1 MSYTIDNLDARLKD
15 YLSANKDQLITD
27 AIFNSR
33 SSKLFSLQTGV
44 TNPTAIV
51 RLDTSVQLADAK
63 NCGFDPTPSDTFS
76 NRILT
81 PAFIKLNKEYC
92 AKDFLNTW
100 KAADIRMGA
109 TKENGG
115 MPFEQQIV
123 EQNIKAVGAELEKM
137 LWMGNTTSGTG
148 NLSLMDGII
157 TKVDAEIASGVIP
170 AENVIAAGSD
180 NLVERVNKLWA
191 AVKPNVADKVSI
203 VMSVSNYKNYLLQ
216 LAETSNYHLIET
228 YEGEYRMRL
237 PFANVDIRGI
247 DGLEGSNYIL
257 AMDLA
262 EVFYGVDYEND
273 TEDVDLFYDKTDR
286 TFKLIIEFAA
296 AVNYVIPENVYI
308 NK

>member
-1 MSYTIDNLDARLKD
+1 MSYNLDNLDTRLKD
-15 YLSANKDQLITD
+15 FLSESKEKLVSN
-27 AIFNSR
+27 AIFNSH

-63 NCGFDPTPSDTFS
+63 NCGFDPTPGDTFS
-76 NRILT
+76 DRILT
-81 PAFIKLNKEYC
+81 PAFLKLNKEYC
-92 AKDFLNTW
+92 AKDFLNTFR
-100 KAADIRMGA
+100 AYSIRMKA
-109 TKENGG
+109 TSENGG
-115 MPFEQQIV
+115 MPFEEYILD
-123 EQNIKAVGAELEKM
+123 QNIKMVGAELEKM

-191 AVKPNVADKVSI
+191 AVRPNVADRVSI

-228 YEGEYRMRL
+228 YKDEYRMRL
-237 PFANVDIRGI
+237 PFANIDILGI
-247 DGLEGSNYIL
+247 EGLEGSNYIL
-257 AMDLA
+257 ALDLA

-273 TEDVDLFYDKTDR
+273 SEDVDIFYDKTDR

-296 AVNYVIPENVYI
+296 SVNYVFPENVYI

>member
-1 MSYTIDNLDARLKD
+1 MYNINNLDARLKD
-15 YLSANKDQLITD
+15 YISANKDQLVTD

-33 SSKLFSLQTGV
+33 SSKLFTLQTGV
-44 TNPTAIV
+44 TNKTAIV
-51 RLDTSVQLADAK
+51 RLDTSVQLADAS
-63 NCGFDPTPSDTFS
+63 NCGFDATPGDSFSD
-76 NRILT
+76 RMLE

-92 AKDFLNTW
+92 AKTFLNTW

-109 TKENGG
+109 TKEHGG
-115 MPFEQQIV
+115 MPFEAQILD
-123 EQNIKAVGAELEKM
+123 QNIKAVGAELEKM
-137 LWMGNTTSGTG
+137 LWLGNKTSGTG

-157 TKVDAEIASGVIP
+157 TKIDAEIASGVIP
-170 AENVIAAGSD
+170 ASNVIAASG
-180 NLVERVNKLWA
+180 NLVERVNTLWA

-237 PFANVDIRGI
+237 PFANVDILGI
-247 DGLEGSNYIL
+247 EGLEGSDYIL

-262 EVFYGVDYEND
+262 DVYYGVDYEND
-273 TEDVDLFYDKTDR
+273 SEDVDLFYDKTDR

-296 AVNYVIPENVYI
+296 SVNYVIPENVYI